1 MRRLLWCILSL
12 AIGLCAPAQTV
23 DDVRVVR
30 PVTSAWT
37 LEWGASDLAD
47 TYLTPL
53 IYKGSRYA
61 ISYERAQAMRFDP
74 ARWSMQLD
82 ASVSLDYTANRAQ
95 NAHMA
100 NAMVGVSWGMMRS
113 WSLPCRLRAGIGPQI
128 SVQLG
133 VMYLGR
139 NGNNPA
145 SAKGAATIGPMGFV
159 SWRTS
164 VIGIP
169 VKLRYQASLPSI
181 GAFFSPSYGQLYY
194 QIYLGDRKGLAHCA
208 WWGNRL
214 EYSQLLTADIAL
226 GSTILRIG
234 YRGHYISSK
243 VNHLVTHEYS
253 NALVLGLA
261 SDWISLSP
269 SSKHPENERI
279 IRAY

>member
-1 MRRLLWCILSL
+1 MIRRLLSILALAWSL
-12 AIGLCAPAQTV
+12 YAAAQAPDSACV
-23 DDVRVVR
+23 MR

-37 LEWGASDLAD
+37 LEWGAAHLAD

-53 IYKGSRYA
+53 IYKGNHYSLA
-61 ISYERAQAMRFDP
+61 YERAQAMRFAP
-74 ARWSMQLD
+74 ERWSMQLG
-82 ASVSLDYTANRAQ
+82 ASVSLDYTANHAQ
-95 NAHMA
+95 NAHLA
-100 NAMVGVSWGMMRS
+100 NAMLSLSWGMMRS
-113 WSLPCRLRAGIGPQI
+113 WSLPCRLRAGIGPQA
-128 SVQLG
+128 SAQLG

-145 SAKGAATIGPMGFV
+145 SAKGAVAFGPMGFV

-164 VIGIP
+164 VVGIP
-169 VKLRYQASLPSI
+169 VRLRYQASLPSV

-208 WWGNRL
+208 WWGNRF
-214 EYSQLLTADIAL
+214 EYSQLFTADIAL

>member
-1 MRRLLWCILSL
+1 MMRRLLSILAL
-12 AIGLCAPAQTV
+12 AIGLCAMAQNPDSV
-23 DDVRVVR
+23 SALR

-37 LEWGASDLAD
+37 LEWGAAELAD

-53 IYKGSRYA
+53 IYKGNRYSIA
-61 ISYERAQAMRFDP
+61 YERSQAMRFAP
-74 ARWSMQLD
+74 ERWTMQID
-82 ASVSLDYTANRAQ
+82 ASVSLDYTTNRVQ
-95 NAHMA
+95 NSHMA
-100 NAMVGVSWGMMRS
+100 NAMVGLSWGMMRS
-113 WSLPCRLRAGIGPQI
+113 WRLPYRLRAGIGPQV
-128 SVQLG
+128 SAQLG
-133 VMYLGR
+133 AMYLGR

-145 SAKGAATIGPMGFV
+145 SAKGAVTVGPMGFL

-169 VKLRYQASLPSI
+169 ITLRYQASLPSI
-181 GAFFSPSYGQLYY
+181 GAFFSPEYAQLYY

-253 NALVLGLA
+253 NALVVGLA
-261 SDWISLSP
+261 SDWISLSQ
-269 SSKHPENERI
+269 SKHPENQRT